1 LILFQP
7 VDSIAALLKSMVAFD
22 TVNAHVS
29 GRPHPERPLAD
40 FLADLAASWG
50 LQVLPLPI
58 GDGGINLLV
67 QLPPEDGK
75 PWLLFQ
81 SHMDTVGVEGMTGP
95 VFNAEIRGSRMHGRG
110 TADTKGSGAA
120 MLWTL
125 KTLLQSPRPR
135 PNNIALLFT
144 VGEEVGKLG
153 ARTFAENQLPSLGW
167 SPFLTLVGEPT
178 LLRPVFAHN
187 GVARVAIET
196 RGLAAHSS
204 SPELGRSAIRAMAR
218 LVLHLE
224 DHFIPSLQA
233 AHPLTGRARA
243 SINLIRGGQQINII
257 PDRCVAEMD
266 RRIVPGE
273 EIASVIPALESAIV
287 DFLRHSPE
295 FEASVVQAP
304 PPYLDGPLETR
315 RPDETRAFLSPVL
328 AAHHIDHSPIGV
340 PYGTDASL
348 LHAAGLNCIVVG
360 PGDIAQAHTADEW
373 IELDQLDLA
382 AALFLDLA
390 TTPAP

>member
-1 LILFQP
+1 M
-7 VDSIAALLKSMVAFD
+7 DSIASLLHAMVAFD

-40 FLADLAASWG
+40 FLADLAVSWG
-50 LQVLPLPI
+50 LQVEQLPI
-58 GDGGINLLV
+58 GDGGINILV
-67 QLPPEDGK
+67 QLPPTHGK

-95 VFNAEIRGSRMHGRG
+95 VFDAEIRGSRMHGRG

-125 KTLLQSPRPR
+125 KTLLQDGHQI

-153 ARTFAENQLPSLGW
+153 ARTFAEKQLPTLGW
-167 SPFLTLVGEPT
+167 TPFLTLVGEPT

-187 GVARVAIET
+187 GVARVAFET
-196 RGLAAHSS
+196 RGLASHSS
-204 SPELGRSAIRAMAR
+204 SPELGRSAISAMAR
-218 LVLHLE
+218 LILHLE
-224 DHFIPSLQA
+224 QNFIPSLQA
-233 AHPLTGRARA
+233 THPLTGRARA

-257 PDRCVAEMD
+257 PDHCVAEMD
-266 RRIVPGE
+266 RRIVPTE
-273 EIASVIPALESAIV
+273 DSSTVLPALDAALA
-287 DFLRHSPE
+287 DFLRLHPGLEAGIVHS
-295 FEASVVQAP
+295 P
-304 PPYLDGPLETR
+304 PPYLDGPLETI
-315 RPDETRAFLSPVL
+315 RPLETGSFLTPVL
-328 AAHHIDHSPIGV
+328 ERHRIDPTPIGV

-348 LHAAGLNCIVVG
+348 FAAAGLNCVVIG

-373 IELDQLDLA
+373 IELDQLDRA
-382 AALFLDLA
+382 ASLFLEIA
-390 TTPAP
+390 ATPAP

>member
-1 LILFQP
+1 MHSL
-7 VDSIAALLKSMVAFD
+7 AHLLRDMVAFD

-50 LQVLPLPI
+50 LHIHPLPI

-67 QLPPEDGK
+67 QLPPEPGK
-75 PWLLFQ
+75 PWILFQ
-81 SHMDTVGVEGMTGP
+81 SHMDTVGVEGMTGSA
-95 VFNAEIRGSRMHGRG
+95 FDAEIRGTRMHGRG

-125 KTLLQSPRPR
+125 KTLLESGRPR

-153 ARTFAENQLPSLGW
+153 ARTFAEKHLPALGW
-167 SPFLTLVGEPT
+167 TPFLTLVGEPT

-187 GVARVAIET
+187 GVARVAFET
-196 RGLAAHSS
+196 RGLATHSS
-204 SPELGRSAIRAMAR
+204 SPELGRSAISAMAR
-218 LVLHLE
+218 LILHLE
-224 DHFIPSLQA
+224 QNFIPSLQA
-233 AHPLTGRARA
+233 THPLTGRARA
-243 SINLIRGGQQINII
+243 SINLVRGGQQINII
-257 PDRCVAEMD
+257 PDHCVAEMD
-266 RRIVPGE
+266 RRIVPTE
-273 EIASVIPALESAIV
+273 DSATVLPALETALADFRRLHPGLEATIV
-287 DFLRHSPE
+287 QS
-295 FEASVVQAP
+295 P

-315 RPDETRAFLSPVL
+315 CPAETRAFLDPVL
-328 AAHHIDHSPIGV
+328 QRQGIDPEPIGV

-348 LHAAGLNCIVVG
+348 LTAAGLNCIVIG

-373 IELDQLDLA
+373 IELDQLDRA
-382 AALFLDLA
+382 VALFLDLA
-390 TTPAP
+390 TTPAQ

>member
-1 LILFQP
+1 M
-7 VDSIAALLKSMVAFD
+7 DSVISLLQAMVRFD

-50 LQVLPLPI
+50 LMVQPLPI

-67 QLPPEDGK
+67 NLPPVDGK

-95 VFNAEIRGSRMHGRG
+95 VFEAKVRGTRMHGRG

-125 KTLLQSPRPR
+125 KTLLERGIPR
-135 PNNIALLFT
+135 PNNIGLLFT

-153 ARTFAENQLPSLGW
+153 ANTFAEKQIPALGW
-167 SPFLTLVGEPT
+167 TPFLTLLGEPT

-187 GVARVAIET
+187 GVARVAFET

-204 SPELGRSAIRAMAR
+204 SPELGRSAISAVAR

-224 DHFIPSLQA
+224 QIYIPTLQA
-233 AHPLTGRARA
+233 THPLTGRARA

-257 PDRCVAEMD
+257 PDHCVAEMD
-266 RRIVPGE
+266 RRIVPTE
-273 EIASVIPALESAIV
+273 DSATVLPALEAALEDFRRLHPGLEAGIV
-287 DFLRHSPE
+287 QS
-295 FEASVVQAP
+295 P

-315 RPDETRAFLSPVL
+315 CPAETLAFLGPVL
-328 AAHHIDHSPIGV
+328 ERHGIDSTPIGV

-348 LHAAGLNCIVVG
+348 FAAAGLNCVVIG
-360 PGDIAQAHTADEW
+360 PGDIAQAHTVDEW
-373 IELDQLDLA
+373 IELDQLKHA
-382 AALFLDLA
+382 CALFQDMALN
-390 TTPAP
+390 PVE